1 MSFIK
6 DYFEKQESSSA
17 GSLPV
22 RYEWPRLDL
31 AKESQELH
39 LGFLVIEVQTLTFP
53 GILAE
58 LEQPGL
64 KLMCNGMLVWQ
75 QLYLPCHSAGPI
87 YNLIT

>member
-1 MSFIK
+1 MFSGHCDPTNRGSNQIMSFIK

-39 LGFLVIEVQTLTFP
+39 LVSFSYRGPNTYFP
-53 GILAE
+53 RHTG
-58 LEQPGL
+58 
-64 KLMCNGMLVWQ
+64 
-75 QLYLPCHSAGPI
+75 
-87 YNLIT
+87 